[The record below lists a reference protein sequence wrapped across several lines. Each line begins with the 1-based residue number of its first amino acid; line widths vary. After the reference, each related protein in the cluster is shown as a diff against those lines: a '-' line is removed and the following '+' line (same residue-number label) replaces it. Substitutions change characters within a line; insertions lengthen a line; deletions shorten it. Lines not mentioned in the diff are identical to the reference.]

1 MQREVG
7 NGNMSKGIAYQN
19 KDIISKVFM
28 ESFGSKS
35 LEVYGLHVP
44 KVVRLLPTNL
54 PVIEAHEWRIDNL
67 LELQD
72 ESIAILDYES
82 EYRDADKAKYLNYI
96 SHVYRNRE
104 DDGEGDRDIRMLV
117 IYTADVQRDEVKTH
131 VSKSGFSISIEAAYL
146 SELDSGK
153 IRTKLSNK
161 IKNKETLTD
170 EELMELIILP
180 LTYKNRK
187 KKQEMI
193 KESIELA
200 KQVTDE
206 KQSTFLV
213 AGIVVFSDKVIDE
226 ETRDHAKEWMKM
238 TQIGRMFEQEKID
251 AVNNA
256 IEETRQDDLFR
267 FVHAGGMT
275 IDFASQQ
282 ANMSVEDFSKAMVE
296 HGYRAP
302 QLA

>member
-1 MQREVG
+1 
-7 NGNMSKGIAYQN
+7 MSEGIAYQN

-35 LEVYGLHVP
+35 LDVYGLHVP

-54 PVIEAHEWRIDNL
+54 PAIEANEWRIDNL

-72 ESIAILDYES
+72 GSVAILDYES
-82 EYRDADKAKYLNYI
+82 EYKDADKAKYLNYI
-96 SHVYRNRE
+96 SRIYRKQI

-117 IYTADVQRDEVKTH
+117 IYTADVKPEEVKTH
-131 VSKSGFSISIEAAYL
+131 VSKSGFTIDIEVAYL
-146 SELDSGK
+146 SELDSGE
-153 IRTKLSNK
+153 IRERLSNK

-180 LTYKNRK
+180 LTYKSKEK
-187 KKQEMI
+187 KREMI

-200 KQVTDE
+200 KQVADE
-206 KQSTFLV
+206 KQSIFLV

-226 ETRDHAKEWMKM
+226 ETRNYAKEWMKM
-238 TQIGRMFEQEKID
+238 TQIGRMFEQEKME

-267 FVHAGGMT
+267 FVYAGGMT
-275 IDFASQQ
+275 IDFAAQQ
-282 ANMSVEDFSKAMVE
+282 ANMSIEDFCKAMEE
-296 HGYRAP
+296 HGYRVP

>member
-1 MQREVG
+1 
-7 NGNMSKGIAYQN
+7 MSEGIAYQN

-35 LEVYGLHVP
+35 LDVYGLHVP

-54 PVIEAHEWRIDNL
+54 PAIEANEWRIDNL

-72 ESIAILDYES
+72 GSVAILDYES
-82 EYRDADKAKYLNYI
+82 EYSDADKAKYLNYI
-96 SHVYRNRE
+96 SRIFRKLE
-104 DDGEGDRDIRMLV
+104 DDGEGDKDIRMLV
-117 IYTADVQRDEVKTH
+117 IYTADVKPEEVKTQ
-131 VSKSGFSISIEAAYL
+131 VTKSGFSISIEAAYL
-146 SELDSGK
+146 SELDSGE
-153 IRTKLSNK
+153 IRKRLSNK
-161 IKNKETLTD
+161 IKNKEALD
-170 EELMELIILP
+170 DKELMELIILP
-180 LTYKNRK
+180 LTYKSRE

-226 ETRDHAKEWMKM
+226 ETRNHAKEWMKM

-251 AVNNA
+251 AVNEA
-256 IEETRQDDLFR
+256 VIENTYSNLFKY
-267 FVHAGGMT
+267 VNAGGMT
-275 IDFASQQ
+275 IDFAAQQ
-282 ANMSVEDFSKAMVE
+282 ANMSVEDFSRAMEE
-296 HGYRAP
+296 HGYCVP